1 MYSKEQFAKLMD
13 STLLK
18 PTATRDDII
27 RLCEEAKR
35 YHYATVVVFPFW
47 LPIVRRILDG
57 TDVKPATVAGF
68 PFGANGRASKVYEVR
83 SAISNGAKEIDVVI
97 NISALKSGERAIIES
112 EIRELID
119 VTRMTGMTEDAKRT
133 VLKFIIECYYL
144 TDDEK
149 RIVCEIIRDAGGEFI
164 KTPTGTAPG
173 GATVEDIRLIR
184 GVVGPDIG
192 VKAAGGIRTTPQAI
206 AMLDAGAS
214 RIGTSAA
221 SSIVDGYVP
230 EDYLESAG
238 RRRSAG

>member
-18 PTATRDDII
+18 PTATREDIV
-27 RLCEEAKR
+27 RACEEAKQ
-35 YHYATVVVFPFW
+35 YHFATMVVFPFW
-47 LPIVRRILDG
+47 LPLAKRQLEG
-57 TDVKPATVAGF
+57 SDVKPATVVGF
-68 PFGANGRASKVYEVR
+68 PFGASGRAVKLFEAR
-83 SAISNGAKEIDVVI
+83 TAITHGAKEVDVVI
-97 NISALKSGERAIIES
+97 NYGALKSGEREIVET

-119 VTRMTGMTEDAKRT
+119 TSRMTGMMEDAKRT

-149 RIVCEIIRDAGGEFI
+149 KTACEIIRDAGADFV
-164 KTPTGTAPG
+164 KTSTGTAPG

-184 GVVGPDIG
+184 GVVGPDVG
-192 VKAAGGIRTTPQAI
+192 VKAAGGIRTTEQAI

-214 RIGTSAA
+214 RIGTSSAA
-221 SSIVDGYVP
+221 AIVEGYVP

-238 RRRSAG
+238 RRR